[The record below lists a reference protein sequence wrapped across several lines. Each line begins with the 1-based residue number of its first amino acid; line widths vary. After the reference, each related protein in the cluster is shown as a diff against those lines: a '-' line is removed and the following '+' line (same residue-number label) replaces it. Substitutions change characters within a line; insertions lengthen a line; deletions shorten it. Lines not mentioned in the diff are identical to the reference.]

1 MTQYDIEQTCKAFL
15 NSLPSG
21 DSAHNIAHIERVV
34 SNSKT
39 ILQNENAD
47 PESVIASAWLHDCV
61 ILPKNHPERE
71 SASKL
76 AAAKAI
82 EFLAKTEFPK
92 DKLDVVSHAIEAH
105 SFSAKIKPES
115 IEAKIV
121 QDADRLDALGAIG
134 IARCF
139 LVGGQIDRP
148 LYNPN
153 DPFCKS
159 RKPDDLKWT
168 IDHFYTKLFKLPE
181 TMNTDT
187 AKLEAI
193 RRVKFMERY
202 LETLGS
208 EIG

>member
-1 MTQYDIEQTCKAFL
+1 MHDEVDYGEFL
-15 NSLPSG
+15 INQCSL
-21 DSAHNIAHIERVV
+21 DTAHDLAHIHRVV
-34 SNSKT
+34 ANAKT
-39 ILQNENAD
+39 LLKTESAD
-47 PESVIASAWLHDCV
+47 RDIVITSAWLHDCV
-61 ILPKNHPERE
+61 VLPKNHPQRK

-76 AAAKAI
+76 AADKAI
-82 EFLAKTEFPK
+82 TFLKTTDFRQS
-92 DKLDVVSHAIEAH
+92 KLDPVHHAIIAH
-105 SFSAKIKPES
+105 SYSADISPETL
-115 IEAKIV
+115 EAKIV